1 LLERERERERESLVA
16 SPKCGN
22 IPGITIPDAVCVEIE
37 GNGEGER
44 VSFETKL
51 HSLVQF
57 SEYGLVQFSEYS
69 LVRFIWNETL
79 YGWPRAS
86 RTHTRDTG

>member
-1 LLERERERERESLVA
+1 M
-16 SPKCGN
+16 
-22 IPGITIPDAVCVEIE
+22 EIE
-37 GNGEGER
+37 GKGEGER
-44 VSFETKL
+44 VSFGTKL